1 MLTVLVSLA
10 FLLTLGLA
18 GIALVAMVVDDGAK
32 IVAALAGRSFLASP
46 PLLRPVTVRFSPA
59 YPRQSRRPVHV
70 QPELRAA
77 A

>member
-18 GIALVAMVVDDGAK
+18 GIALMAMVVDDGAK
-32 IVAALAGRSFLASP
+32 IVAALAGRSWLATP
-46 PLLRPVTVRFSPA
+46 PLMRPMTVRFSP
-59 YPRQSRRPVHV
+59 RDPVRAQRAV
-70 QPELRAA
+70 NAQPELRAA